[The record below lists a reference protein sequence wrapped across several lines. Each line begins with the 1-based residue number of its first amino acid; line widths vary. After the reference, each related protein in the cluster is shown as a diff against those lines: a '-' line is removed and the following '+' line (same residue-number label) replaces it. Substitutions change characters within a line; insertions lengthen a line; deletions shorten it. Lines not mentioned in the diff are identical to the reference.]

1 MDPNSAPG
9 TPSNGASTRGI
20 PDGRRR
26 RIALIAA
33 LALAAGIAAAAGVL
47 LLGGDDGAGQEAAS
61 GKPLA
66 GQPLLVLD
74 LPGKPLPAHASAQ
87 QALAT
92 AEQRLPAGDPR
103 ISIGRAVASYDR
115 SDPLRTIDA
124 LRAMSADDP
133 AVALN
138 LGLVEAWSG
147 DTASA
152 AKAWRRAKELDQFGY
167 YGTIADN
174 LLHPEQTQNYPPYF
188 PPHPFG
194 KGTVAQLR
202 AAAER
207 HPDQAARWLALAVA
221 LQQDDRAA
229 ALAAARRAAEL
240 DPTGISSRV
249 ALVVL
254 GYDKD
259 RPSDAFGRLGP
270 LLSQSDDPDGE
281 IRFHI
286 ALLSLW
292 FGLRDKAAGEFRQVL
307 REHPDGGYA
316 RLARAFVQELER

>member
-1 MDPNSAPG
+1 V
-9 TPSNGASTRGI
+9 
-20 PDGRRR
+20 
-26 RIALIAA
+26 LIVAVA
-33 LALAAGIAAAAGVL
+33 VAAGIAAAAGVL
-47 LLGGDDGAGQEAAS
+47 LLGGDDGSGQEATS

-115 SDPLRTIDA
+115 SDPQRTIDA
-124 LRAMSADDP
+124 LQAMPADDP

-147 DTASA
+147 DPASA
-152 AKAWRRAKELDQFGY
+152 AKAWRRAKELDHFGY

-249 ALVVL
+249 ALLVL

-259 RPSDAFGRLGP
+259 RPSDTFGRLGP
-270 LLSQSDDPDGE
+270 LLSQSADPDGE

-316 RLARAFVQELER
+316 RLARAFVQELEK